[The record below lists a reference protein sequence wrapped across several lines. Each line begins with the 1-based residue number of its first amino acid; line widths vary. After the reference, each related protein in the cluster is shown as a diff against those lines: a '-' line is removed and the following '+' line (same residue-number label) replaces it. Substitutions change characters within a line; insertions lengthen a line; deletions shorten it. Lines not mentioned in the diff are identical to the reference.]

1 MHQVYWIFIC
11 HINKFIATTQF
22 QKTFLTML
30 LLGYLKHYDNFILSH
45 EKTNKTLDFIAKYS
59 FGLFFIHWYWLFI
72 YNQIFHVLNVIPVNT
87 SNYLTTIASVSLR
100 FTMVTALSL
109 LTLHILKILIK
120 KSTMKQIQECF

>member
-1 MHQVYWIFIC
+1 
-11 HINKFIATTQF
+11 
-22 QKTFLTML
+22 ML

-120 KSTMKQIQECF
+120 KINNEANTRMFLGI